1 MKSNKSLDFPYWF
14 NRLGRRSCLP
24 LFAATALFGLASPA
38 SAQHYQISGLWFAN
52 TNAVSST
59 NHIAT
64 GDVNRGLAYSAV
76 SNQVYVCN
84 KGVTGSG
91 STPAIDVLD
100 GGTGIYLGS
109 AVMTGVASGTFL
121 LDQVGV
127 ADDGVIYSMNLQQT
141 VSSGMKVYQ
150 WTNWQAAPYVSFSG
164 DPSDGTLARRMG
176 DNFVVGGSGTST
188 VLLAPMTTSS
198 GTQATTNVVLFST
211 LNGSDFTPTVL
222 NITNIAIPP
231 SGNNGPAIAVC
242 FYTNNTFL
250 FKQGGTSI
258 YLVQYPANFA
268 SLTSPVNALAI
279 ATNTT
284 FSANG
289 NVGQTVINY
298 SPAGNLLAVLGPIP
312 NSAPATTPVNLYSAN
327 PVTSLSSVGS
337 TNSAHNNGN
346 GNFVGVAALGGTG
359 KTNLL
364 FTLDCNNGVHGWGL
378 SYVPAPVAPTITT
391 PPVGGTFYTNYGPYT
406 FSVSGAGSLPLVYY
420 WQFNSVSNAATAST
434 IFVATNISTFTISNV
449 TTAASGWY
457 DVIVSNTA
465 GFTNSPPTQLNITTP
480 LASVYVTNLWSL
492 AADNSEPY
500 LDTGYNT
507 RGLAFDPVTMNVLL
521 AEHSGDNIYALNAT
535 NGQLNFLLTGPT
547 TGLPSGSL
555 FEVGQVGVADDGVV
569 YVCNVSSYNPD
580 SDTASPGST
589 DFSITGFY
597 SVENYTNAD
606 GSLNTTNLF
615 SAFTGDPGAFMPGN
629 PGVSSQDRWG
639 DSMAVRGGGT
649 NTEILLGSYVTISSG
664 GVNEFGTGYGT
675 NVAILTTQDGMTFT
689 PTTITVTN
697 APDGFA
703 YLGVAWGQGNTFWA
717 KSPGY
722 DLREI
727 QYDTNSGFGW
737 VVLDFAT
744 TASSGSLSSV
754 CGIGLDVSN
763 NILAG
768 VNVGDAPNDL
778 ELFQIP
784 TLGFPPQAYYQAFFP
799 AYNANI
805 NGNAATTVK
814 FPYIFSLDANN
825 GIIALKYS
833 IPLLPF
839 GIVNTRTSNEQIFTW
854 QSIIGHTYQLEA
866 TNTLSVGTN
875 DWPHVGPAILAPS
888 SGTLSYTNSS
898 FSGKALFY
906 RVKAQ

>member
-1 MKSNKSLDFPYWF
+1 MKSHKTSDLTYWF
-14 NRLGRRSCLP
+14 NRLGRRLSP
-24 LFAATALFGLASPA
+24 ALFSTIAFFGLANLA
-38 SAQHYQISGLWFAN
+38 SAQHYQ
-52 TNAVSST
+52 VSSNWFVST
-59 NHIAT
+59 NVLSSVNHICN

-84 KGVTGSG
+84 KGTTGSG

-100 GGTGIYLGS
+100 AGTGNYVGS
-109 AVMTGVASGTFL
+109 AVMTGVSSGTFL
-121 LDQVGV
+121 LDQVAV
-127 ADDGVIYSMNLQQT
+127 ADDGVIYGMNLQQS
-141 VSSGMKVYQ
+141 VSSGIKVYQ
-150 WTNWQAAPYVSFSG
+150 WANWQNAPYVSFSG
-164 DPSDGTLARRMG
+164 DPSGGTLARRMG
-176 DNFVVGGSGTST
+176 DNLVAQGSGTST

-211 LNGSDFTPTVL
+211 ANGTDFTPTVL

-250 FKQGGTSI
+250 FKQVGTAI

-268 SLTSPVNALAI
+268 SLTSPVNAQVI

-284 FSANG
+284 FSAAG

-298 SPAGNLLAVLGPIP
+298 SPAGNLLAALGPIP
-312 NSAPATTPVNLYSAN
+312 NSAPTTTPINLYSAN
-327 PVTSLSSVGS
+327 PITALASLGS
-337 TNSAHNNGN
+337 TNSSHFAGN
-346 GNFVGVAALGGTG
+346 GNFVGGVALGGAG

-378 SYVPAPVAPTITT
+378 SYVAAAVAPTLTT
-391 PPVGGTFYTNYGPYT
+391 QPVGGTYYTNYGTYT
-406 FSVSGAGSLPLVYY
+406 FSVAGAGSLPLVYY
-420 WQFNSVSNAATAST
+420 WQYNTVSNSATAT
-434 IFVATNISTFTISNV
+434 TVFVATNTTTFSISNL
-449 TTAASGWY
+449 TTSVSGWY
-457 DVIVSNTA
+457 DVIISNTA
-465 GFTNSPPTQLNITTP
+465 GSTNSLPVQLNVITP
-480 LASVYVTNLWSL
+480 LASAYVTNLWSL

-500 LDTGYNT
+500 LDTSYNT
-507 RGLAFDPVTMNVLL
+507 RGLAFDPITMNVLL

-535 NGQLNFLLTGPT
+535 NGQFNFQVTGPT

-555 FEVGQVGVADDGVV
+555 FAVGQVGVADDGKV

-589 DFSITGFY
+589 DFAITGFY
-597 SVENYTNAD
+597 SVANYTNSD
-606 GSLNTTNLF
+606 GSPNSTNLF
-615 SAFTGDPGAFMPGN
+615 QAFVGDPGAAMPSN
-629 PGVSSQDRWG
+629 PGASSEDRWG

-649 NTEILLGSYVTISSG
+649 NTQILLGTYETISSG
-664 GVNEFGTGYGT
+664 GVNEYGTGSGT

-689 PTTITVTN
+689 PITITVTN

-703 YLGVAWGQGNTFWA
+703 YLGVAWGAGNTFWA

-737 VVLDFAT
+737 VVLDFST
-744 TASSGSLSSV
+744 TASAGSLSSV

-768 VNVGDAPNDL
+768 VNIADSPNDL

-784 TLGFPPQAYYQAFFP
+784 TLGFPPEAYYQAFFP
-799 AYNANI
+799 AYNPNI

-814 FPYIFSLDANN
+814 FPYIFSLDSNN

-839 GIVNTRTSNEQIFTW
+839 GILNTLTNNQQIFTW
-854 QSIIGHTYQLEA
+854 QTIIGHTYQLEA
-866 TNTLSVGTN
+866 TNSLPGGTN
-875 DWPHVGPAILAPS
+875 DWPHVGPAIYAPA
-888 SGTLSYTNSS
+888 SGTLSYTNTS
-898 FSGKALFY
+898 FGGPALFY
-906 RVKAQ
+906 RVQAK